1 LDEELFEEAMAIKA
15 ELDWQVALRKAQ
27 LEESNSKL
35 EPETVTSVLDRV
47 NLNPH
52 IRDDKNVRIM
62 M

>member
-1 LDEELFEEAMAIKA
+1 MAIKA